1 MKKLKTKT
9 TVKATTKKKVV
20 TKKKLRPLDLSGDNP
35 LDQDFS
41 DVDFGGK
48 WIKFSDL
55 FEYQPKNKTITLR
68 VPESM
73 LENLKTIADKEKTDY
88 QKLIREAL
96 SELIS
101 KRLKAA

>member
-1 MKKLKTKT
+1 MKKSK
-9 TVKATTKKKVV
+9 VKKKSS
-20 TKKKLRPLDLSGDNP
+20 KIKKLRELDLTGDDP

-48 WIKFSDL
+48 WVKFSDL
-55 FEYQPKNKTITLR
+55 FEYQPKNKTITMR

-73 LENLKTIADKEKTDY
+73 LENLKDIAKKEKTDY

-96 SELIS
+96 SELIV
-101 KRLKAA
+101 KRLKNAA

>member
-1 MKKLKTKT
+1 MKQSKTKKKT
-9 TVKATTKKKVV
+9 TKKVV
-20 TKKKLRPLDLSGDNP
+20 TKNKLRPLDLSGDDP
-35 LDQDFS
+35 VVQDFS
-41 DVDFGGK
+41 DVDFGGR

-68 VPESM
+68 VPEPM
-73 LENLKTIADKEKTDY
+73 LENLKTIAEQAKTDY

-96 SELIS
+96 AELIS

>member
-9 TVKATTKKKVV
+9 KVTVKKKVA
-20 TKKKLRPLDLSGDNP
+20 TKKKLRPLDLRGDDP

>member
-1 MKKLKTKT
+1 MKQSKTKKKT
-9 TVKATTKKKVV
+9 TKKVV
-20 TKKKLRPLDLSGDNP
+20 TKNKLRPLDLSGDDP
-35 LDQDFS
+35 VVQDFS
-41 DVDFGGK
+41 DVDFGGR

-68 VPESM
+68 VPETM
-73 LENLKTIADKEKTDY
+73 LENLKTIAEQEKTDY

-96 SELIS
+96 AELIS

>member
-1 MKKLKTKT
+1 MKKSK
-9 TVKATTKKKVV
+9 VKKKI
-20 TKKKLRPLDLSGDNP
+20 TIKKKLRPLDLSGDDP

-41 DVDFGGK
+41 EVDFGK

-55 FEYQPKNKTITLR
+55 FEFQPKNKTITLR

-73 LENLKTIADKEKTDY
+73 LENLKMIADKENTDY

-96 SELIS
+96 SELII
-101 KRLKAA
+101 KRLKKAA

>member
-1 MKKLKTKT
+1 MKKSK
-9 TVKATTKKKVV
+9 VKKKSSKV
-20 TKKKLRPLDLSGDNP
+20 KKLRELDLTGDDP

-48 WIKFSDL
+48 WVKFSDL
-55 FEYQPKNKTITLR
+55 FEYQPKNKTITMR

-73 LENLKTIADKEKTDY
+73 LENLKDIAKKEKTDY

-96 SELIS
+96 SELIV
-101 KRLKAA
+101 KRLKNAA

>member
-1 MKKLKTKT
+1 MKKLKTKSK
-9 TVKATTKKKVV
+9 VATKKKVT
-20 TKKKLRPLDLSGDNP
+20 TKKKLRPLDLSGDDP